1 MGLKPMECPSQ
12 PSSSEDITVS
22 LADNH
27 LEDNITTWRDTA
39 FQIALDKLIETN
51 GNLDIFMQTGEA
63 FGRALFSQLIPE
75 KPTNWT
81 LEKWAHHIINNIL
94 TKLGHELDIEHLNEN
109 EAILA
114 IQNYALHHTTNEP
127 QAAALFEYSMI
138 RGLLRSVYPKGEV
151 ILSTTKAT
159 GAPLTQLILKANA
172 ISKDK
177 LARHYAKQAFSI
189 TKKL

>member
-1 MGLKPMECPSQ
+1 MECPSQ